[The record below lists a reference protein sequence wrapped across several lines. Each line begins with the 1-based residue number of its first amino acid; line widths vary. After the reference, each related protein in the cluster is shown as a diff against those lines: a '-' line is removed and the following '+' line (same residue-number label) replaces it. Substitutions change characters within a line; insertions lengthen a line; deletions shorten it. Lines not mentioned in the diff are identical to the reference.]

1 MVVGYKNFCGS
12 IFLTLDHV
20 FSVIRNSIFYLI
32 YMAEKNTENKSKI
45 LAWLLAF
52 RPRTLPAAIA
62 PVMLGTAM
70 AVTDEH
76 FAWLAA
82 AAAFSVALLLQIS
95 VNLANDYFDCLR
107 GIDTA
112 DRLGPPRVAQSGL
125 IPLKQVRT
133 GMALVLILSLIPGIY
148 LLAVGGWPVLFT
160 GLASIAAAL
169 AYSGGPFP
177 LASHGLGDIFVFI
190 FFGLV
195 AVCGTYYVQAL
206 RLTPMV
212 WLMGSIEGLLITAIL
227 VVNNLRDIQTDRQ
240 SGKRT
245 LAVIIGDRGSKVEYL
260 LLLGGA
266 YAIPVILWLIGHAS
280 AWMILPLFSLPL
292 AVPLMRCVWKNA
304 GGPILNQALAN
315 TAKLALVFSL
325 LLSAGVILSF
335 G

>member
-1 MVVGYKNFCGS
+1 MG
-12 IFLTLDHV
+12 
-20 FSVIRNSIFYLI
+20 
-32 YMAEKNTENKSKI
+32 
-45 LAWLLAF
+45 AWLLAA

-70 AVTDEH
+70 AIADKH

-82 AAAFSVALLLQIS
+82 AAAFSVALLLQIG
-95 VNLANDYFDCLR
+95 VNLANDYFDYR
-107 GIDTA
+107 QGIDTE

-125 IPLKQVRT
+125 IPPKQVRA
-133 GMALVLILSLIPGIY
+133 GMALTLILSLIPGFY
-148 LLAVGGWPVLFT
+148 LLSVGGWPVLFI
-160 GLASIAAAL
+160 GLACIGAAL

-177 LASHGLGDIFVFI
+177 LASHGFGDMFVFV

-212 WLMGSIEGLLITAIL
+212 WLMGAIEGLLITAIL

-260 LLLGGA
+260 LLLGAA
-266 YAIPVILWLIGHAS
+266 YAIPVILWLSRHGS

-292 AVPLMRCVWKNA
+292 ALSLMRFIWKSA
-304 GGPILNQALAN
+304 GGSILNQALAD
-315 TAKLALVFSL
+315 TAKLALVYSL
-325 LLSAGVILSF
+325 LLSAGLILAF
-335 G
+335 N